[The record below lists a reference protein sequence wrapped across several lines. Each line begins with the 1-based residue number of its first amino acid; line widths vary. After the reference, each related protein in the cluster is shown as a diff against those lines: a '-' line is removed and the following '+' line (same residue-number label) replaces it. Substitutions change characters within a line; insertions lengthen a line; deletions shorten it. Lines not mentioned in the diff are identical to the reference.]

1 MADFP
6 LMVDCW
12 MSLNVNYA
20 IELARTCEQ
29 EKVGVYW
36 WEECL
41 HPDDFDGEQYTS
53 EHLTLL
59 RHTRRP

>member
-1 MADFP
+1 
-6 LMVDCW
+6 MVDCW

-41 HPDDFDGEQYTS
+41 HPDDFDG
-53 EHLTLL
+53 
-59 RHTRRP
+59 